1 MTERGNAAPVL
12 EPVAAAPRPA
22 IMRAERLTVHYK
34 VRGSGLGDSGVAA
47 GGCGLGAVPLQT

>member
-22 IMRAERLTVHYK
+22 IMRAERYLSRRLK
-34 VRGSGLGDSGVAA
+34 IDSENQRSTE
-47 GGCGLGAVPLQT
+47 L